1 MDEVLLLAINGLR
14 APGLDAVMKPL
25 SSWGIYAFPLAMLF
39 SLIRSSAHAR
49 SIRDGWLTWFL
60 SMFVAEQVLKPLIAR
75 PRPTAGER
83 LRDLL
88 DVLGSV
94 PPPSSLAVP
103 LRHLHGR
110 LRWRHVDLDPVGLAP
125 WRPRGDPR
133 GHRGRQPHLRR
144 HPLAHRHPGWRRAR
158 RRRRRRPRLG
168 QPAHRAAPT
177 GNAPLGRGTLLFTF
191 VSTWLLF
198 TGRTTPPRAPRPC

>member
-94 PPPSSLAVP
+94 P
-103 LRHLHGR
+103 
-110 LRWRHVDLDPVGLAP
+110 
-125 WRPRGDPR
+125 
-133 GHRGRQPHLRR
+133 
-144 HPLAHRHPGWRRAR
+144 RRAR
-158 RRRRRRPRLG
+158 SRSP
-168 QPAHRAAPT
+168 PA
-177 GNAPLGRGTLLFTF
+177 
-191 VSTWLLF
+191 
-198 TGRTTPPRAPRPC
+198 PPRPPSLAPRGSGSGGAGALASPR